1 MPQDKVLGLLGEL
14 ENVLWVC
21 IELEAQ
27 LLRRYLIIVLHVEV
41 LVEEELISTHS
52 GGIMPILLF
61 LIVSI
66 IAVVIRT
73 TSTTKLVVLSKR
85 VLLLN
90 RVVVPDTSIDTNNRL
105 PRCVLIGSNSLG
117 RGCCCT
123 KR

>member
-21 IELEAQ
+21 VELEAQ

-61 LIVSI
+61 LIVSV

-73 TSTTKLVVLSKR
+73 ASTTKLVVLSKR

-105 PRCVLIGSNSLG
+105 PRCVLIGSNPLG